1 MLGLIK
7 FYNPDKGFG
16 FITDEN
22 NTDRFFHISDVIGSE
37 IPSEQQKVSFTPSEN
52 EKGLNALNINLLEPT
67 KHRPS
72 FFSISNKRIK
82 LSNIKDYGIYDSRT
96 YYQTVFKDY
105 NPPRDERT
113 FQQKLLDISDSIEK
127 TTVVLMN
134 IAGDS
139 IGYSGDFIDYSDVDS
154 DHKMIEIDSKKANSI
169 INGNEFRLFM
179 HRNIKSPYEK
189 GDKAN
194 EDEDLNIKGELYLY
208 ITTFQGDNHKFYYS
222 EEFLKKKL
230 EELDSFFN
238 V

>member
-1 MLGLIK
+1 MLGRIK
-7 FYNPDKGFG
+7 FYNSDKGFG

-67 KHRPS
+67 KHRSS

-82 LSNIKDYGIYDSRT
+82 LSNIKNYGIYDSRT
-96 YYQTVFKDY
+96 YYQTVFKDD

-113 FQQKLLDISDSIEK
+113 FQQKLLDLSNLIEE

-134 IAGDS
+134 LAGDS
-139 IGYSGDFIDYSDVDS
+139 VDYSDVDS

-179 HRNIKSPYEK
+179 HKNIKNPYEK